1 MSEPDNILYQTFT
14 YKPKDWWEI
23 IADYRYSRFSTNSV
37 GNFASVV
44 GHRHQPDCLPRP
56 ITSTTPSS
64 GHGLLCLAG
73 WPE

>member
-37 GNFASVV
+37 GNFGSIQSIVTNPTA
-44 GHRHQPDCLPRP
+44 PTP
-56 ITSTTPSS
+56 ITSPRPLPARTPLS
-64 GHGLLCLAG
+64 GGMA
-73 WPE
+73 